1 MGEDLGGREEA
12 NGGESMMRRY
22 HIYMHNVDP
31 KVVDWIITK
40 YGAPKTIKCKGEEI
54 IMEW

>member
-1 MGEDLGGREEA
+1 MT
-12 NGGESMMRRY
+12 RRY

-40 YGAPKTIKCKGEEI
+40 YGAPKTIVRDGDEI
-54 IMEW
+54 IVEW